1 MTIDANTSIYVG
13 NLPYDITEE
22 VIRREFY
29 MYGAILA
36 VKIINDRAT
45 GGRCYGFVTFANP
58 RSAMQAM
65 KEMDGKTID
74 GRVVKVNE
82 VKTRGGRANFN
93 HERSRHDT
101 DRSTD
106 GDRGRDPGRVGS
118 HDRKRHLEEHWER
131 SQEQDRNK
139 ERSHDRKRDLYI
151 DEKRFRVSSRH
162 MDDAEQ
168 EHGRKHELHTEKD
181 TDEKIEEQRSTND
194 HRSRGEFKHQ
204 QLPFRKRQEL
214 FVSLKSLLVVVA
226 LHDWPFK
233 RSRFDDHGIRELSL
247 ESFNDDEDQGKSN
260 LAISN
265 RKLEGL
271 RQEISQ
277 MEELIADK
285 QEVVSKLQEKCQV
298 NISFFSDSLNQ
309 LEDSLLSARKLTSCR
324 HLQLAKMHK
333 IYQQIQDYDERF
345 KRSEQELQWL
355 INSTTVELG
364 NDGGGNG
371 D

>member
-1 MTIDANTSIYVG
+1 MTIDANTSVYVG

-22 VIRREFY
+22 LIRREFY

-82 VKTRGGRANFN
+82 VKTRGGKANFN

-118 HDRKRHLEEHWER
+118 RDRKRHLEEHWER

-139 ERSHDRKRDLYI
+139 ERSRDRKRDLYI
-151 DEKRFRVSSRH
+151 DEKRFRLSSRA

-168 EHGRKHELHTEKD
+168 EHGRKHDLHTEKD
-181 TDEKIEEQRSTND
+181 TDEKIEEQRNTND
-194 HRSRGEFKHQ
+194 HRSRDEFKHQ
-204 QLPFRKRQEL
+204 QLPLR
-214 FVSLKSLLVVVA
+214 
-226 LHDWPFK
+226 K

-247 ESFNDDEDQGKSN
+247 ESFNDDEDQGKNN
-260 LAISN
+260 LAISI

-271 RQEISQ
+271 RQEISR
-277 MEELIADK
+277 MEELVADK
-285 QEVVSKLQEKCQV
+285 QEVVSKLQEKCQK
-298 NISFFSDSLNQ
+298 

-333 IYQQIQDYDERF
+333 IYQQIRDYDERF

-355 INSTTVELG
+355 INSTTAELG